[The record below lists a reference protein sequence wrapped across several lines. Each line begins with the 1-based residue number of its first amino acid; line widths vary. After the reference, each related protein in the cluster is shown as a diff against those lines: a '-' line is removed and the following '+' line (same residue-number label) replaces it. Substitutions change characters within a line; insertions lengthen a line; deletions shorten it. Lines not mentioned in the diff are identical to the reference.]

1 MQKPALKQ
9 IYEELDKKE
18 KKRLKIKYFV
28 PNLWAPIGENVNFGR
43 PEKISVNPYA
53 YYKEHIGKILHFK
66 KIERK
71 KEEPIIYNSFLR
83 STAAFDHDGDGRI
96 GGVPRGGNK
105 KDITLNN
112 DGIRESGTFLKA
124 IAQLGHIK
132 RLGCNC
138 VYLLPITKIGKF
150 GNKGNA
156 GSPYAIKNPYEIDL
170 SLADTLIDADIN
182 TQFKAFVEACHL
194 VGIKVVL
201 EFAFR
206 TASRDSDWATEHPDW
221 FYWISAEVKDRKN
234 NLDAKGFG
242 SPVFTKEVL
251 KKIKKQVAKRDFLN
265 LPEPPENYKNF
276 YYLPPSS
283 DSIKQDKS
291 GKLTGVSMAPSHPRA
306 LAPSSNVEF
315 FEATSKNSSINEIRD
330 TRYERRT
337 KVMLPG
343 AFADWPP
350 DDVQPPWSDVTYL
363 RMYKYKGKCDEYNY
377 MAYNTIRMYEKK
389 LSRDKYA
396 NKSLWKKIERI
407 IPYYQKEF
415 NIDGVLI
422 DMGHAMPQ
430 KLMKNIIS
438 IAKKNKKDFLFLS
451 ENFHISEESAQ
462 QGYHAVM
469 GYAWS
474 TEHNRD
480 KIIPFLKEAGT
491 KKIPVKFL
499 ATGENH
505 DTPRSAARRGGDKI
519 CKNSF
524 LINAFIPNGVLF
536 IHSGFELAEKE
547 PLNTGLDF
555 TSAEIKKYKNKPL
568 GLFDITGYHW
578 LNKNSIFKFIQDI
591 MYLRDDYRDIISA
604 NPSKSYKILKTNN
617 KNIVGFS
624 RYGKKDGKKTA
635 LLVLINYSAKK
646 AKFKIDVCKGGSC
659 ARPKQG
665 KICDYLSGK
674 EHKIKGKYFEGAL
687 NAYEGKVYVGK
698 A

>member
-1 MQKPALKQ
+1 MHAPALKQ

-18 KKRLKIKYFV
+18 KNGSKIKYFV
-28 PNLWAPIGENVNFGR
+28 PNLWAPIGENVNFAN
-43 PEKISVNPYA
+43 PEKTRVNPYA
-53 YYKEHIGKILHFK
+53 YYKEHLSKILHFK
-66 KIERK
+66 KTEHK
-71 KEEPIIYNSFLR
+71 KEESIIYNSFVR
-83 STAAFDHDGDGRI
+83 SSAAFDHDGDGRI
-96 GGVPRGGNK
+96 GGVPRRGVPRSGNK
-105 KDITLNN
+105 KDITLNG
-112 DGIRESGTFLKA
+112 DGIRESGTFLKS

-170 SLADTLIDADIN
+170 NLADTLIDADVDL
-182 TQFKAFVEACHL
+182 QFKAFVEACHL

-206 TASRDSDWATEHPDW
+206 TASRDSDWAKMHPDW
-221 FYWISAEVKDRKN
+221 FYWIGAEVKDRKN
-234 NLDAKGFG
+234 NLDIKGFG
-242 SPVFTKEVL
+242 SPVFSAKALKE
-251 KKIKKQVAKRDFLN
+251 IKKRVAKHNFLN
-265 LPEPPENYKNF
+265 LPEPPEIYKNF
-276 YYLPPSS
+276 YYLPPEART
-283 DSIKQDKS
+283 IHLEKNN
-291 GKLTGVSMAPSHPRA
+291 KLVGISHNAVR
-306 LAPSSNVEF
+306 
-315 FEATSKNSSINEIRD
+315 
-330 TRYERRT
+330 
-337 KVMLPG
+337 VMLPG

-363 RMYKYKGKCDEYNY
+363 RMYKYKGGCADYNY

-389 LSRDKYA
+389 LSKDKYA
-396 NKSLWKKIERI
+396 NKPLWRKIEQI
-407 IPYYQKEF
+407 IPHYQKEF
-415 NIDGVLI
+415 DIDGVLI

-430 KLMKNIIS
+430 KLMKRIIGG
-438 IAKKNKKDFLFLS
+438 AKKNKKDFLFLS

-474 TEHNRD
+474 SEHNKN

-505 DTPRSAARRGGDKI
+505 DTPRSAARPGGENN

-524 LINAFIPNGVLF
+524 IINAFIPNGVLF

-555 TSAEIKKYKNKPL
+555 TPKQIKIYKNKPL

-578 LNKNSIFKFIQDI
+578 LNKNNIFKFIQSI
-591 MYLRDDYRDIISA
+591 MYLRDDHKDIISA

-617 KNIVGFS
+617 KSVVGFM

-635 LLVLINYSAKK
+635 ILILINYSDKK
-646 AKFKIDVCKGGSC
+646 AKFKTDISKLGAERMV
-659 ARPKQG
+659 
-665 KICDYLSGK
+665 DYLDNK
-674 EHKIKGKYFEGAL
+674 EHKIKGRYFESVL
-687 NAYEGKVYVGK
+687 NGYEGKVYII
-698 A
+698 